1 MSRVAA
7 PLHPITW
14 WKMQQENKFNN
25 KTHFCPC
32 LRLPSNKRMSYC
44 IEHKKLRYVSSTY
57 NSTFNCIFAK
67 EFFLQLSPRIC
78 KSQKKKKKEKKIC
91 FDFSIYMERSD
102 YFEPISIFFFFTR
115 ISYYQYWKWNKI
127 RKKFDRVESF
137 SRLVSIGKWVL
148 IYFSCRYDE
157 NTFNK
162 YFFLI
167 FNLKKKK
174 HKKNRNKN
182 VYLCLL
188 LLF

>member
-1 MSRVAA
+1 MSLLKTSFKQTNVILYRAQKAA
-7 PLHPITW
+7 LRFFYIILHSIVFSR
-14 WKMQQENKFNN
+14 KNF
-25 KTHFCPC
+25 F
-32 LRLPSNKRMSYC
+32 
-44 IEHKKLRYVSSTY
+44 
-57 NSTFNCIFAK
+57 FNCHLGFVKA
-67 EFFLQLSPRIC
+67 
-78 KSQKKKKKEKKIC
+78 KKKKKRKKKYA
-91 FDFSIYMERSD
+91 SIFRYIWKEATILNLFR
-102 YFEPISIFFFFTR
+102 FFFFFTR
-115 ISYYQYWKWNKI
+115 ISYYQYWKWNEI

>member
-1 MSRVAA
+1 MSLLKTSFKQTNVILYRAQKAA
-7 PLHPITW
+7 LRFFYIILHSIVFSR
-14 WKMQQENKFNN
+14 KNF
-25 KTHFCPC
+25 F
-32 LRLPSNKRMSYC
+32 
-44 IEHKKLRYVSSTY
+44 
-57 NSTFNCIFAK
+57 FNCHLGFVKAK
-67 EFFLQLSPRIC
+67 
-78 KSQKKKKKEKKIC
+78 KKKKKEKKIC

-115 ISYYQYWKWNKI
+115 ISYYQYWKWNEI

-174 HKKNRNKN
+174 T
-182 VYLCLL
+182 
-188 LLF
+188 